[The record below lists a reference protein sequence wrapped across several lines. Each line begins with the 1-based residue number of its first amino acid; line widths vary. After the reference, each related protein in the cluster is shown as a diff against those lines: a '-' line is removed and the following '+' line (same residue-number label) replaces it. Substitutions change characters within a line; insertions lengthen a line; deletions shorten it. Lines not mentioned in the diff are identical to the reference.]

1 MLTKRTSAS
10 TKRTHLIGLR
20 RGAALI
26 EAAIGLPVLIVIAI
40 CAADFGRIYFTG
52 IAVASAAR
60 AAAEYGSQSVET
72 SVDTSLINQ
81 AGRDDGA
88 DARNITVTSTRF
100 CKCPDGSTPDCTGT
114 CANPYPEPELF
125 VKANASS
132 TITLVFAYPGIPRT
146 LTYRDSAV
154 FRAQ

>member
-1 MLTKRTSAS
+1 MFKQNPSVSKKITTR
-10 TKRTHLIGLR
+10 IGLR
-20 RGAALI
+20 RGSALI

-40 CAADFGRIYFTG
+40 IAADFGRIYFTG
-52 IAVASAAR
+52 IAVANAAR
-60 AAAEYGSQSVET
+60 SAAEYGAQSVSNST
-72 SVDTSLINQ
+72 DTALINQ

-114 CANPYPEPELF
+114 CGNPYPEPEVF

-132 TITLVFAYPGIPRT
+132 TITLVFGYPGIPRT